1 MSKRCR
7 DSTFVY
13 DQHINY
19 KIPKYNDNEI
29 FSLSENA
36 KIKHLFESI
45 LLKLDKLDKD
55 IQDIDYKFKEIN
67 SNFSNLNS
75 NFNDINSNFSDIN
88 SNFRKIANYI
98 NSIQT
103 TNYNNSPCSYIS

>member
-1 MSKRCR
+1 MLKRCR

-13 DQHINY
+13 DQPINY
-19 KIPKYNDNEI
+19 KIPKYNDNGI

-45 LLKLDKLDKD
+45 LLKLEKLDRD
-55 IQDIDYKFKEIN
+55 IQEIDSKFKE
-67 SNFSNLNS
+67 LNS

>member
-13 DQHINY
+13 DQPINY
-19 KIPKYNDNEI
+19 KIPRYNDNEI

-55 IQDIDYKFKEIN
+55 IQEIDSK
-67 SNFSNLNS
+67 
-75 NFNDINSNFSDIN
+75 FSDIN
-88 SNFRKIANYI
+88 SNFIKITHYI
-98 NSIQT
+98 SSIQNI
-103 TNYNNSPCSYIS
+103 NYNNSPCSYIS